1 MRSLKQHCL
10 GLHVAFRLN
19 NIIHPFSNDQKNI
32 SFGLFLFSGLS
43 GCTGASCMD
52 LPNPILAKVTERVIA
67 RSQKTRSAYLQR
79 IEHAQGKF
87 PARGALSC
95 ANLAHGFAS
104 MEDNEKLIIKV
115 GREPN
120 IGIVSS
126 YNEMLSAHAP
136 YKTFP
141 DLIKTAAREN
151 GGVAQFAGGVPAM
164 CDGIT
169 QGNAGMELSLF
180 SRETIA
186 MSTAIALSHNM
197 FDAALC
203 LGVCDKI
210 VPGLLIGALQFG
222 YLPTIFVPAG
232 PMTSGLSNDDK
243 AKIRQQFATGEV
255 GRDALLEAESAAYHG
270 QGTCTFYGTANSNQ
284 MLMEVMGLHLP
295 SAAFVH
301 PHTPLRD
308 ALTAEAAIR
317 VLDLTVERGNY
328 TPIGHVVDEK
338 AIINGIVALLATG
351 GSTNHTLHLIAI
363 ARAAGILIDWDD
375 FDELSAVVPLLAK
388 IYPNGKADVNHFQA
402 AGGVAF
408 LIRDLLE
415 AGLLHNDV
423 TTVAG
428 KGLHHYTKE
437 PKLIDGKLTWVDGVV
452 RSLDDK
458 VLRSFDEPF
467 QPDGGLRLMQGRLGR
482 GVIKISAVAPEHRKV
497 KAPAIVFDSQ
507 EAVQAAFDRGE
518 LHRDFI
524 AVVRFQGARAN
535 GMPELHRLTP
545 VLGVLQDQGFHVALV
560 TDGRM
565 SGASGKV
572 PAVIHL
578 SPEALLN
585 GPIAKVQTGDML
597 VIDAEAGVLDIELD
611 EAVWQ
616 SRPVA
621 QPEHQAEN
629 EVGFG
634 RELFGV
640 FRAAAAPAEHGA
652 SVFGA
657 LVGEIV
663 QP

>member
-1 MRSLKQHCL
+1 MAT
-10 GLHVAFRLN
+10 LHPTL
-19 NIIHPFSNDQKNI
+19 
-32 SFGLFLFSGLS
+32 
-43 GCTGASCMD
+43 AS
-52 LPNPILAKVTERVIA
+52 VTERVIA
-67 RSQKTRSAYLQR
+67 RSRPTRQAYLAR
-79 IEHAQGKF
+79 IDVAQGHF

-95 ANLAHGFAS
+95 ANLAHGFAGLEGS
-104 MEDNEKLIIKV
+104 DKFAIKAI
-115 GREPN
+115 REPN
-120 IGIVSS
+120 IGIVSA

-136 YKTFP
+136 YKGFP
-141 DLIKTAAREN
+141 DIIKAAARER

-164 CDGIT
+164 CDGVT

-180 SRETIA
+180 SREVIA
-186 MSTAIALSHNM
+186 MSTAVALTHNM

-203 LGVCDKI
+203 LGICDKI

-222 YLPTIFVPAG
+222 HLPTIFVPAG

-243 AKIRQQFATGEV
+243 AKIRQQFATGQV

-270 QGTCTFYGTANSNQ
+270 HGTCTFYGTANSNQ

-308 ALTAEAAIR
+308 ALTAEAARR
-317 VLDLTVERGNY
+317 VLELTAERGQY
-328 TPIGHVVDEK
+328 TPIGHVIDER
-338 AIINGIVALLATG
+338 AIVNGIVALLATG
-351 GSTNHTLHLIAI
+351 GSTNHTLHLVAI

-375 FDELSAVVPLLAK
+375 FDALSAAVPLLAK
-388 IYPNGKADVNHFQA
+388 IYPNGKADVNHFHA
-402 AGGVAF
+402 AGGIAF
-408 LIRDLLE
+408 LVRNLLE
-415 AGLLHNDV
+415 GGLLHEDV

-428 KGLHHYTKE
+428 KGLAHYTKE
-437 PKLIDGKLTWVDGVV
+437 PRLIDGKLTWVDGVGE
-452 RSLDDK
+452 SADDK
-458 VLRSFDEPF
+458 VLRPIAAPF

-497 KAPAIVFDSQ
+497 TAPAIVFDSQ
-507 EAVQAAFDRGE
+507 EAVQAAFDAGE
-518 LHRDFI
+518 LKRDFV

-545 VLGVLQDQGFHVALV
+545 LLGVLQDQGFRVALV

-572 PAVIHL
+572 PAVIHV
-578 SPEALLN
+578 SPEALLS
-585 GPIAKVQTGDML
+585 GPLGKVCTGDTI
-597 VIDAEAGVLDIELD
+597 VIDAQAGVLDVEID
-611 EAVWQ
+611 EQAWAA
-616 SRPVA
+616 RAVA
-621 QPEHQAEN
+621 QPAHQAEN

-640 FRAAAAPAEHGA
+640 FRAAAAPAEQGA

-657 LVGEIV
+657 WVGEAAHV
-663 QP
+663 TA

>member
-1 MRSLKQHCL
+1 
-10 GLHVAFRLN
+10 
-19 NIIHPFSNDQKNI
+19 
-32 SFGLFLFSGLS
+32 
-43 GCTGASCMD
+43 MD
-52 LPNPILAKVTERVIA
+52 LPNPVLAKVTERVIA

-104 MEDNEKLIIKV
+104 MDDNEKLIIKV

-141 DLIKTAAREN
+141 DLIKNAAREN

-232 PMTSGLSNDDK
+232 PMTSGLSNDEK
-243 AKIRQQFATGEV
+243 AKIRQQFATGQV

-408 LIRDLLE
+408 LIRNLLE

-428 KGLHHYTKE
+428 KGLQHYTKE

-452 RSLDDK
+452 QSLDDK
-458 VLRSFDEPF
+458 VLRSIDAPF

-597 VIDAEAGVLDIELD
+597 IIDAEAGVLDVEID
-611 EAVWQ
+611 DDVWQ

-657 LVGEIV
+657 LVGENLPEQI
-663 QP
+663 

>member
-1 MRSLKQHCL
+1 
-10 GLHVAFRLN
+10 
-19 NIIHPFSNDQKNI
+19 
-32 SFGLFLFSGLS
+32 
-43 GCTGASCMD
+43 MD
-52 LPNPILAKVTERVIA
+52 LPNPVLAKVTERVIA

-104 MEDNEKLIIKV
+104 MDDNEKLIIKV

-141 DLIKTAAREN
+141 DLIKNAAREN

-232 PMTSGLSNDDK
+232 PMTSGLSNDEK
-243 AKIRQQFATGEV
+243 AKIRQQFATGQV

-328 TPIGHVVDEK
+328 TPIGHVIDEK

-408 LIRDLLE
+408 LIRNLLE

-423 TTVAG
+423 MTVAG
-428 KGLHHYTKE
+428 KGLQHYTKE

-452 RSLDDK
+452 QSLDDK
-458 VLRSFDEPF
+458 VLRSIDAPF

-597 VIDAEAGVLDIELD
+597 IIDAEAGVLDVEID
-611 EAVWQ
+611 EQTWQ

-657 LVGEIV
+657 LVGENSPEQI
-663 QP
+663 

>member
-1 MRSLKQHCL
+1 
-10 GLHVAFRLN
+10 
-19 NIIHPFSNDQKNI
+19 
-32 SFGLFLFSGLS
+32 
-43 GCTGASCMD
+43 MD
-52 LPNPILAKVTERVIA
+52 LPNPVLAKVTERVIA

-104 MEDNEKLIIKV
+104 MDDNEKLIIKV

-141 DLIKTAAREN
+141 DLIKNAAREN

-232 PMTSGLSNDDK
+232 PMTSGLSNDEK
-243 AKIRQQFATGEV
+243 AKIRQQFATGQV
-255 GRDALLEAESAAYHG
+255 GRDALLDAESAAYHG

-408 LIRDLLE
+408 LIRNLLE

-428 KGLHHYTKE
+428 KGLQHYTKE

-452 RSLDDK
+452 QSLDDK
-458 VLRSFDEPF
+458 VLRSIDAPF

-597 VIDAEAGVLDIELD
+597 IIDAEAGVLDVEID
-611 EAVWQ
+611 EQTWQ

-657 LVGEIV
+657 LVGENSPEQI
-663 QP
+663 